1 MREATEAPVLQVE
14 GLRTV
19 FETPG
24 GMVTAVSDMDLSVHA
39 GETVAVVGESG
50 SGKSAFAYSIIR
62 LVQPPGRVAAGRI
75 LLGGRDILPM
85 EEAAMRDIRGREM
98 AMVFQEPS
106 TSLNPLMPV
115 GAQVAE
121 AILLHE
127 KGVTRAQARARTLD
141 LLRLVGIPAP
151 ERRVDEYPHQ
161 LSGGMRQRIVIAM
174 ALACRPALLLAD
186 EPTTALDVTVQAQV
200 LDLIDRLKAELG
212 MGVVLIT
219 HDLGLVADHAQRVAV
234 IYAGRKVEEGPA
246 EEVLSD
252 PAHPYTRA
260 LLACRPD
267 PWQDAAQPLVEI
279 PGVVPPP
286 LARPPG
292 CAFAPRCA
300 LAEPACQEVIP
311 ALDPIGPGRQVAC
324 LVASRER
331 AAE

>member
-1 MREATEAPVLQVE
+1 MSGVPGEPVLRVE

-19 FETPG
+19 FETPRG
-24 GMVTAVSDMDLSVHA
+24 TVTAVADMDLSVHA

-62 LVQPPGRVAAGRI
+62 LVQSPGRVAAGRVV
-75 LLGGRDILPM
+75 LGGRDILPLD
-85 EEAAMRDIRGREM
+85 EDAMRDIRGREM

-115 GAQVAE
+115 GAQIAE
-121 AILLHE
+121 SILLHE
-127 KGVTRAQARARTLD
+127 KGVTKAQARTRTLD

-200 LDLIDRLKAELG
+200 LDLIDGLKAELG

-234 IYAGRKVEEGPA
+234 VYAGRKVEEGPV
-246 EEVLSD
+246 EQVLAD
-252 PAHPYTRA
+252 PTHPYTRA

-267 PWQDAAQPLVEI
+267 PWQDVSEPLVEI

-286 LARPPG
+286 LALPPG
-292 CAFAPRCA
+292 CAFAPRCVR
-300 LAEPACQEVIP
+300 AEPACSEIRP
-311 ALDPIGPGRQVAC
+311 TLDAIGPGRQVAC

-331 AAE
+331 AAA

>member
-1 MREATEAPVLQVE
+1 MSVHTGQPVLQVR
-14 GLRTV
+14 GLSTV
-19 FETPG
+19 FETPRG
-24 GMVTAVSDMDLSVHA
+24 RITAVADMDLTVHA

-62 LVQPPGRVAAGRI
+62 LVQAPGKVVGGHVV
-75 LLGGRDILPM
+75 LGGRDILPLD
-85 EEAAMRDIRGREM
+85 EAAMRDIRGREM

-115 GAQVAE
+115 GVQIAE

-127 KGVTRAQARARTLD
+127 KGVTRTQARARTLD

-151 ERRVDEYPHQ
+151 ERRLDEYPHQ
-161 LSGGMRQRIVIAM
+161 LSGGMRQRIVIAI

-200 LDLIDRLKAELG
+200 LDLIDGLKAELG

-234 IYAGRKVEEGPA
+234 VYAGRKVEEGPVEA
-246 EEVLSD
+246 VLSD

-267 PWQDAAQPLVEI
+267 PWQDVSEPLVEI

-286 LARPPG
+286 LALPPG
-292 CAFAPRCA
+292 CAFAPRCTR
-300 LAEPACQEVIP
+300 AEPACSETRP

-331 AAE
+331 AAA